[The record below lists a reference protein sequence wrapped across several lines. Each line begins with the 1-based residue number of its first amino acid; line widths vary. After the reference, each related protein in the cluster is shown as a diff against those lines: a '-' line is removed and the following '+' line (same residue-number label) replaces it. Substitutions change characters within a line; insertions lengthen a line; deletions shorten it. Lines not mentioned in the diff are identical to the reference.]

1 MCIYPNKND
10 TRVYAAHHLHI
21 LPYIDAD
28 LVNITHIYI
37 CNSSKIKNQNQFN
50 FMLDGDREGAN
61 ILNEEKTPLALHSH
75 SPALIH

>member
-1 MCIYPNKND
+1 MI
-10 TRVYAAHHLHI
+10 RVCMRHTILHI

-37 CNSSKIKNQNQFN
+37 CNSSKNKKSKSIQFYVRQ
-50 FMLDGDREGAN
+50 GDREVGAGGGKYKTKK
-61 ILNEEKTPLALHSH
+61 KTPLALHSH